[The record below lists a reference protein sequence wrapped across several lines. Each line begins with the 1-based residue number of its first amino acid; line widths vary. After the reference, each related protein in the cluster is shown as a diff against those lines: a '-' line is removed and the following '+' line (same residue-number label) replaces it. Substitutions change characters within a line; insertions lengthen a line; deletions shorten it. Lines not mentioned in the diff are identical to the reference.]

1 MLHVVLV
8 HPLIP
13 PNTGNAIRMTAG
25 VGARLH
31 LVEPLGF
38 ELTDAHLRRA
48 GLDYHDL
55 ADTDVHA
62 DLDACLSAL
71 EDAGVGSVWAMT
83 GKGELGL
90 GEVTF
95 GPDDALMFGT
105 ETTGL
110 PDAMLTDPRVTG
122 RVRIP
127 MRPGV
132 RSMNLSN
139 SAAVVTYEAW
149 RQLGYPGG
157 V

>member
-1 MLHVVLV
+1 
-8 HPLIP
+8 
-13 PNTGNAIRMTAG
+13 MTAG

-55 ADTDVHA
+55 ADTRVHA
-62 DLDACLSAL
+62 DVEACFVALD
-71 EDAGVGSVWAMT
+71 DAGAGSVWAMT
-83 GKGELGL
+83 GRGELGL
-90 GEVTF
+90 GEVRF

-110 PDAMLTDPRVTG
+110 PDEVLTHPGVTG

-139 SAAVVTYEAW
+139 SAAVATYEAW

-157 V
+157 A